1 MWLRP
6 LRALPLRLAV
16 SFPLTQRALHASAR
30 THSDEFRINDLLAK
44 FKNPGSPYYLAPGE
58 VGPASPEDHSVSR
71 PLAGQD
77 VAWVPPPFRTR
88 DRAPKLPHM
97 DGGYD
102 RVRATVHEW
111 FDSNGFDAEGRVEW
125 PVAWGDSDMYRH
137 INNVSYCRYVESAR
151 MKWIESLVPDLG
163 EVGEDYLVRE
173 VSAALTAVRAPHRLH
188 PQRAGGAIPL
198 SRDVPRLGEC
208 RLLCYPA
215 SRRSLAAHP
224 AHNRKQAAL
233 DRPRPRAVQDPLR
246 DVVAQSESA
255 GAHLRIVRIPRQ
267 ANSSTCTIYDFDK
280 LQKGVMSDAVR
291 DVLRARAAA

>member
-163 EVGEDYLVRE
+163 EVGEDYLYGRRTGFILKEQAVRYRYP
-173 VSAALTAVRAPHRLH
+173 VTYPDSLIIASKPHSIDPDRAQFKIHCAMWSLKANRLALTC
-188 PQRAGGAIPL
+188 
-198 SRDVPRLGEC
+198 E
-208 RLLCYPA
+208 
-215 SRRSLAAHP
+215 
-224 AHNRKQAAL
+224 
-233 DRPRPRAVQDPLR
+233 
-246 DVVAQSESA
+246 
-255 GAHLRIVRIPRQ
+255 
-267 ANSSTCTIYDFDK
+267 STCTIYDFDK